1 MHEIFNSNYF
11 YYAYETVK
19 VSTYKGMEEV
29 QSKTDF
35 LYVII
40 YKIWYFTIHFKMSL
54 EYITFIESAIMI
66 LWNELW
72 IRYEIY

>member
-1 MHEIFNSNYF
+1 
-11 YYAYETVK
+11 
-19 VSTYKGMEEV
+19 MEEV

-40 YKIWYFTIHFKMSL
+40 YEIWYFTIHFKMSL
-54 EYITFIESAIMI
+54 EYITSIESAIMI

-72 IRYEIY
+72 IQYEIY